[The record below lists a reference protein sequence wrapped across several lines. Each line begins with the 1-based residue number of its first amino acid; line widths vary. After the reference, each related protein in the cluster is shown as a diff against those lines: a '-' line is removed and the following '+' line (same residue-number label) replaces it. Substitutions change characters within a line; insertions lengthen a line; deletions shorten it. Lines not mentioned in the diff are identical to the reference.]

1 VLNPANTV
9 RIHLV
14 IDTVGSAGLWN
25 LVEHPDRDPVLLDP
39 AGPVSGVLTEVLNGA
54 PVMTPWEI
62 EVTLGQLATDL
73 RARDPDLAAR
83 FLDATAP
90 FRRAWREAWA
100 HFGHL
105 ADGRV
110 KYRELCRWLEQVV
123 DTEFGGVALPNRVAL
138 VTAVRQH
145 VVQVALR
152 SDADVFGSAAPM
164 LSPTPAPTVIDR
176 PVFVVSSPRSGST
189 LLFETLAR
197 ASALS
202 TIGGESHRL
211 IEEISGFAPDA
222 HGWDSNRLTA
232 ADATPESVVA
242 LHRGFLSEL
251 RDPRGNPP
259 AGGPVRMLEKTPKNS
274 LRIPLLTAA
283 FPDARF
289 VYLYRDPR
297 ETISSMLD
305 AWKSGRFV
313 TYPRLPDWN
322 GPPWSLLLVPG
333 WRELAGAAL
342 GEIVARQ
349 WAIATTILLDDL
361 EQLDPEQWCV
371 TSYDRL
377 LADPESE
384 MARLCEFCG
393 VEWDAE
399 LPAALPL
406 SRHTL
411 DSPAPEK
418 WRRNAAELD
427 AHWEPV
433 AEVALRAHDFF
444 ATPPRI
450 KPTRP
455 SSRADQARPP
465 ALTLTPPHAA
475 VPAATP
481 TDASSFS
488 SVFSSS
494 FPELM
499 HALGSSLCVSTYQSG
514 RAIVVRAD
522 GPRTLNTHF
531 RVFQTPMGVAV
542 RPGEL
547 ALGTKTEIIRFQN
560 QQALSARLEP
570 PDRHDA
576 VYVPRRTHTTGDI
589 RIHDLGFAGDE
600 LWAVNTRFS
609 CLATFDDTSSFVPRW
624 RPPFVHALAAED
636 RCHLNG
642 MAVVD
647 DEIRF
652 VTALGTSDEAGG
664 WREHKVDGGV
674 LVHVPSG
681 DVVLTGLCM
690 PHSPRWHDGR
700 LWVLESGLGA
710 ICVVDPE
717 RGTRE
722 EVTRVPGFT
731 RGLAFAGPYA
741 FVGLSQVRESLFEGI
756 PLKADGVERSCGV
769 WVVDLRS
776 GQTVAFLR
784 FEGIVQ
790 EVYEVALLAG
800 QRWPEIVELG
810 AEIIETAYVLPDAA
824 LAEVPG
830 ARRS

>member
-1 VLNPANTV
+1 
-9 RIHLV
+9 
-14 IDTVGSAGLWN
+14 
-25 LVEHPDRDPVLLDP
+25 
-39 AGPVSGVLTEVLNGA
+39 
-54 PVMTPWEI
+54 
-62 EVTLGQLATDL
+62 
-73 RARDPDLAAR
+73 
-83 FLDATAP
+83 
-90 FRRAWREAWA
+90 
-100 HFGHL
+100 
-105 ADGRV
+105 
-110 KYRELCRWLEQVV
+110 
-123 DTEFGGVALPNRVAL
+123 
-138 VTAVRQH
+138 
-145 VVQVALR
+145 
-152 SDADVFGSAAPM
+152 
-164 LSPTPAPTVIDR
+164 
-176 PVFVVSSPRSGST
+176 
-189 LLFETLAR
+189 
-197 ASALS
+197 
-202 TIGGESHRL
+202 
-211 IEEISGFAPDA
+211 
-222 HGWDSNRLTA
+222 
-232 ADATPESVVA
+232 
-242 LHRGFLSEL
+242 
-251 RDPRGNPP
+251 
-259 AGGPVRMLEKTPKNS
+259 
-274 LRIPLLTAA
+274 
-283 FPDARF
+283 
-289 VYLYRDPR
+289 
-297 ETISSMLD
+297 
-305 AWKSGRFV
+305 
-313 TYPRLPDWN
+313 
-322 GPPWSLLLVPG
+322 
-333 WRELAGAAL
+333 
-342 GEIVARQ
+342 
-349 WAIATTILLDDL
+349 
-361 EQLDPEQWCV
+361 
-371 TSYDRL
+371 
-377 LADPESE
+377 
-384 MARLCEFCG
+384 
-393 VEWDAE
+393 
-399 LPAALPL
+399 
-406 SRHTL
+406 
-411 DSPAPEK
+411 
-418 WRRNAAELD
+418 
-427 AHWEPV
+427 
-433 AEVALRAHDFF
+433 
-444 ATPPRI
+444 
-450 KPTRP
+450 
-455 SSRADQARPP
+455 
-465 ALTLTPPHAA
+465 
-475 VPAATP
+475 
-481 TDASSFS
+481 
-488 SVFSSS
+488 
-494 FPELM
+494 
-499 HALGSSLCVSTYQSG
+499 
-514 RAIVVRAD
+514 
-522 GPRTLNTHF
+522 
-531 RVFQTPMGVAV
+531 
-542 RPGEL
+542 
-547 ALGTKTEIIRFQN
+547 LGTKTDIIRFQN